1 MKQSKKDLEKKSKE
15 IKVLIKGIV
24 DETIDIPNDSIILD
38 PDILIEIFTK
48 KRLELIRFINQYSPK
63 SMQEL
68 ANLTNRKKQ
77 AVDRDLKILERHE
90 LIKLEKAG
98 KTIIPKIEKK
108 FLVLGLTE
116 AYSLGNEKIN
126 ASNMKSKLKEEIE
139 GHEKLLSAIGNL

>member
-1 MKQSKKDLEKKSKE
+1 MKLSKKDLERKSKE
-15 IKVLIKGIV
+15 IKVLIKGIA

-63 SMQEL
+63 SIQEL

-126 ASNMKSKLKEEIE
+126 ASKSKLIE
-139 GHEKLLSAIGNL
+139 GHKKLLTAIGNL